1 MIGQTLA
8 HYRIESKLG
17 EGGMGVVY
25 RAFDSHLN
33 RPVAIKVLRP
43 ESVADPERKRRF
55 VQEAQAASALNHP
68 NIITVHD
75 IDTARGVDF
84 IAMEFVAGKTLDHL
98 VGRKGLELGET
109 LKYAVQIADALATAH
124 AAHLIHRDLK
134 PANVMLT
141 QQGLVKLLDF
151 GLAKLTERVEGGE
164 FAETLTVAAGAAP
177 RTEEGTIVGTV
188 AYMSPEQVEGKKL
201 DARSDIFSFGALLY
215 EMLTGQ
221 RAFQGDSR
229 ISTLTAIL
237 KEEPKPASEI
247 IESLPREL
255 EKLITRC
262 LRKDLN
268 RRFQHMDDVKIA
280 LEELKQESDSGQLA
294 GAAPGVSAKRRPRK
308 FVWAAALVPVLVIAS
323 LAVWRFSR
331 TTEPAQP
338 PLRVV
343 PLTSYPGNES
353 HPSFSPDGKEVV
365 FSWDGEKRDNTDI
378 YRKLIGAGE
387 PLRLTKHPAP
397 DINPAWSP
405 DGGWIAFLR
414 ARLGQKYEVLII
426 PALGGRERRLVEV
439 AAHPVMR
446 GPFLAWTPDNRGLII
461 SDTVSA
467 GGPHGLFLLAVDSGE
482 RRRLTT
488 PAPSALGD
496 VGMTPS
502 PDGRSLAFI
511 RHRGYGVSDL
521 YLLSLAADYTP
532 KGEPRRLTFD
542 NVATGSPVWNPDGRE
557 IIFWSSRGGSPGL
570 WRIAASGSASPKPLA
585 TMGQVGYQLTISHQG
600 DRLAYVRSTS
610 DRDIWRLELPRPG
623 AKLDPPVR
631 FISSSETDQFPQFSP
646 DGKRIVFGSARSGN
660 FEIWIADSDGSN
672 LVQLTSFGVHTGAPR
687 WSPDGSQI
695 AFDSRPEGN
704 TDIFVVDASGGKPRR
719 LTTDPAADVTP
730 SWLHDGKWIYFV
742 SSRSGR
748 FEIWKTPAQPEGTGG
763 QAIQVTKNGGF
774 SALES
779 PDGKFLYYAKENGPT
794 SLWKV
799 PVVGGEEV
807 QVLDSLYFW
816 SNFQVVHEGIYYVPR
831 PVSPSEYRIEFY
843 RFADGKTQA
852 VATVDKDPF
861 GITVSPDRRAMLVA
875 LTESRGSDLMLV
887 ENFR

>member
-1 MIGQTLA
+1 
-8 HYRIESKLG
+8 
-17 EGGMGVVY
+17 
-25 RAFDSHLN
+25 
-33 RPVAIKVLRP
+33 VAIQVLRA
-43 ESVADPERKRRF
+43 EVMTDPERKRRF
-55 VQEAQAASALNHP
+55 AQEAQAASALNHP

-98 VGRKGLELGET
+98 VGRKGLGLGET

-134 PANVMLT
+134 PANVMVT

-201 DARSDIFSFGALLY
+201 DASSDIFSFGALLY

-331 TTEPAQP
+331 TTEPAQA

-353 HPSFSPDGKEVV
+353 YPSFSPDGKEVV

-378 YRKLIGAGE
+378 YRKLIPAEE

-426 PALGGRERRLVEV
+426 PALGGPERRLVEV
-439 AAHPVMR
+439 AAHPEMQ

-488 PAPSALGD
+488 PAPSAVGD
-496 VGMTPS
+496 AGMTPS

-511 RHRGYGVSDL
+511 RNSGVDVSDL

-542 NVATGSPVWNPDGRE
+542 NVAAGSPVWNPDGRE

-585 TMGQVGYQLTISHQG
+585 AMGQVGYQLTISHQG
-600 DRLAYVRSTS
+600 DRLAYVRSMS

-623 AKLDPPVR
+623 AKPDPPVR
-631 FISSSETDQFPQFSP
+631 FISSSENDQFPQFSP
-646 DGKRIVFGSARSGN
+646 DGKRILFGSARSGN

-672 LVQLTSFGVHTGAPR
+672 LVQLTSFGVLTGAPR

-730 SWLHDGKWIYFV
+730 SWSHDGKWIYFV

-748 FEIWKTPAQPEGTGG
+748 FEIWKTPAQPEGTGA

-843 RFADGKTQA
+843 RFADGKTLA
-852 VATVDKDPF
+852 ITTVDKDSF
-861 GITVSPDRRAMLVA
+861 GITVSPDRRVMLIA
-875 LTESRGSDLMLV
+875 PTESRGSDLMLV